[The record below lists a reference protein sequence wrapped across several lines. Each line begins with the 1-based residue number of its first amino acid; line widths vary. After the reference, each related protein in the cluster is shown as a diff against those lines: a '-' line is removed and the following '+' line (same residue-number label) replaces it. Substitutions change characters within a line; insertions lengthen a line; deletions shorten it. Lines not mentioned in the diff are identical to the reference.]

1 MNIEYTLWMGDIKPW
16 MNELFIKNSF
26 YHFGLIPKSI
36 KLIKDKNLN
45 NLLNYCFIN
54 FDSLEKANQALN
66 KLKNKKIP
74 NSNIKFKLNWANK
87 NFDKFKSAYISNIP
101 LEVKDSDLF
110 NFFKKKYPSVI
121 HATIIRENNGKKNY
135 GFVYFTNDEEYNKC
149 LLEMNGTVFFKS
161 IIKVKERKKK
171 VIEEKKTYDL
181 GLNLNINNIKDIK
194 SYYPKRKEKENL
206 ESNETNSSSEE
217 ETKIILKRKFSDNL
231 CILESNDHPL
241 INQNIQK
248 CVNKMFNYYKHLNEI
263 SGMIL
268 YYSSNFDI
276 NNENKESQWL
286 IKLN

>member
-1 MNIEYTLWMGDIKPW
+1 MSIEYTLWMGDIKPW
-16 MNELFIKNSF
+16 MNELFIQNSF
-26 YHFGLIPKSI
+26 YHFGLMPKSI

-45 NLLNYCFIN
+45 NPLNYCFIN

-135 GFVYFTNDEEYNKC
+135 GFVYFTNDEDYNKC
-149 LLEMNGTVFFKS
+149 LSEMNGTIFFKS

-171 VIEEKKTYDL
+171 TIEEKKTYDF

-194 SYYPKRKEKENL
+194 SYYPKKKEKENL

-241 INQNIQK
+241 INKNIQK

-268 YYSSNFDI
+268 YYSSNIDI
-276 NNENKESQWL
+276 NNNSK
-286 IKLN
+286 

>member
-1 MNIEYTLWMGDIKPW
+1 MSIEYTLWMGDIKPW
-16 MNELFIKNSF
+16 MNELFIQNSF
-26 YHFGLIPKSI
+26 YHFGLMPKSI

-45 NLLNYCFIN
+45 NPLNYCFIN

-135 GFVYFTNDEEYNKC
+135 GFVYFTNEEEYNKC
-149 LLEMNGTVFFKS
+149 LSEMNGTIFFKS

-171 VIEEKKTYDL
+171 TIEEKKTYDF
-181 GLNLNINNIKDIK
+181 GLNLNINNVKDIK
-194 SYYPKRKEKENL
+194 SYYPKKKEKENL

-268 YYSSNFDI
+268 YYSSNIDI
-276 NNENKESQWL
+276 NNNSK
-286 IKLN
+286 

>member
-1 MNIEYTLWMGDIKPW
+1 MSIEYTLWMGDIKPW
-16 MNELFIKNSF
+16 MNELFIQNSF
-26 YHFGLIPKSI
+26 YHFGLMPKSI

-149 LLEMNGTVFFKS
+149 LSEMNGTIFFKS

-171 VIEEKKTYDL
+171 TIEEKKTYDF

-194 SYYPKRKEKENL
+194 SYYPKKKEKENL

-268 YYSSNFDI
+268 YYSSNIDI
-276 NNENKESQWL
+276 NNKSQ
-286 IKLN
+286 

>member
-1 MNIEYTLWMGDIKPW
+1 MSIEYTLWMGDIKPW
-16 MNELFIKNSF
+16 MNELFIQNSF
-26 YHFGLIPKSI
+26 YHFGLMPKSI

-45 NLLNYCFIN
+45 NPLNYCFIN

-149 LLEMNGTVFFKS
+149 LSEMNGTIFFKS

-171 VIEEKKTYDL
+171 TIEEKKTYDF

-194 SYYPKRKEKENL
+194 SYYPKKKETENL

-217 ETKIILKRKFSDNL
+217 ESKIILKRKFSDNL

-268 YYSSNFDI
+268 YYSSNIDI
-276 NNENKESQWL
+276 NNNSK
-286 IKLN
+286 

>member
-1 MNIEYTLWMGDIKPW
+1 MSIEYTLWMGDIKPW
-16 MNELFIKNSF
+16 MNELFIQNSF
-26 YHFGLIPKSI
+26 YHFGLMPKSI

-45 NLLNYCFIN
+45 NPLNYCFIN

-149 LLEMNGTVFFKS
+149 LSEMNGTIFFKS

-171 VIEEKKTYDL
+171 TIEEKKTYDF

-194 SYYPKRKEKENL
+194 SYYPKKKEKDNL

-268 YYSSNFDI
+268 YYSSNIDI
-276 NNENKESQWL
+276 NNNSK
-286 IKLN
+286 

>member
-1 MNIEYTLWMGDIKPW
+1 MSIEYTLWMGDIKPW
-16 MNELFIKNSF
+16 MNELFIQNSF
-26 YHFGLIPKSI
+26 YHFGLMPKSI

-45 NLLNYCFIN
+45 NPLNYCFIN

-149 LLEMNGTVFFKS
+149 LSEMNGTFFFKS

-171 VIEEKKTYDL
+171 TIEEKKTYDF

-194 SYYPKRKEKENL
+194 SYYPKKKEKENL

-268 YYSSNFDI
+268 YYSSNIDI
-276 NNENKESQWL
+276 NNNSK
-286 IKLN
+286 

>member
-1 MNIEYTLWMGDIKPW
+1 MSIEYTLWMGDIKPW
-16 MNELFIKNSF
+16 MNELFIQNSF

-149 LLEMNGTVFFKS
+149 LSEMNGTIFFKS
-161 IIKVKERKKK
+161 IIKVKERKKRT
-171 VIEEKKTYDL
+171 IEEKKTYDF

-194 SYYPKRKEKENL
+194 SYYPKKKEKENL

-268 YYSSNFDI
+268 YYSSNIDI
-276 NNENKESQWL
+276 NNNSK
-286 IKLN
+286 

>member
-1 MNIEYTLWMGDIKPW
+1 MGDIKPW
-16 MNELFIKNSF
+16 MNELFIQNSF
-26 YHFGLIPKSI
+26 YHFGLMPKSI

-45 NLLNYCFIN
+45 NPLNYCFIN

-101 LEVKDSDLF
+101 LQVKDSDLF

-149 LLEMNGTVFFKS
+149 LSEMNGTIFFKS

-171 VIEEKKTYDL
+171 TIEEKKTFDF

-194 SYYPKRKEKENL
+194 SYYPKKKEKENL

-268 YYSSNFDI
+268 YYSSNIDI
-276 NNENKESQWL
+276 NNNSK
-286 IKLN
+286 

>member
-1 MNIEYTLWMGDIKPW
+1 MSIEYTLWMGDIKPW
-16 MNELFIKNSF
+16 MNELFIQNSF
-26 YHFGLIPKSI
+26 YHFGLMPKSI

-45 NLLNYCFIN
+45 NPLNYCFIN

-149 LLEMNGTVFFKS
+149 LSEMNGTIFFKS

-171 VIEEKKTYDL
+171 TIEEKKSYDF

-194 SYYPKRKEKENL
+194 SYYPKKKEKENL
-206 ESNETNSSSEE
+206 ENNETNSSSEE

-241 INQNIQK
+241 INKNIQK

-268 YYSSNFDI
+268 YYSSNIDI
-276 NNENKESQWL
+276 NNNSK
-286 IKLN
+286 

>member
-1 MNIEYTLWMGDIKPW
+1 MSIEYTLWMGDIKPW
-16 MNELFIKNSF
+16 MNELFIQNSF
-26 YHFGLIPKSI
+26 YHFGLMPKSI

-45 NLLNYCFIN
+45 NPLNYCFIN

-101 LEVKDSDLF
+101 LEVKDEDLF

-149 LLEMNGTVFFKS
+149 LSEMNGTIFFKS

-171 VIEEKKTYDL
+171 TIEEKKTYDF

-194 SYYPKRKEKENL
+194 SYYPKKKEKENL

-268 YYSSNFDI
+268 YYSSNIDI
-276 NNENKESQWL
+276 NNNSK
-286 IKLN
+286 

>member
-1 MNIEYTLWMGDIKPW
+1 MSIEYTLWMGDIKPW
-16 MNELFIKNSF
+16 MNELFIQNSF
-26 YHFGLIPKSI
+26 YHFGLMPKSI

-45 NLLNYCFIN
+45 NPLNYCFIN

-110 NFFKKKYPSVI
+110 NFFQKKYPSVI

-149 LLEMNGTVFFKS
+149 LSEMNGTIFFKS

-171 VIEEKKTYDL
+171 TIEEKKTYDF

-194 SYYPKRKEKENL
+194 SYYPKKKEKENL

-268 YYSSNFDI
+268 YYSSNIDI
-276 NNENKESQWL
+276 NNNSK
-286 IKLN
+286 

>member
-1 MNIEYTLWMGDIKPW
+1 MSIEYTLWMGDIKPW
-16 MNELFIKNSF
+16 MNELFIQNSF
-26 YHFGLIPKSI
+26 YHFGLMPKSI

-149 LLEMNGTVFFKS
+149 LSEMNGTIFFKS

-171 VIEEKKTYDL
+171 TIEEKKTYDF

-194 SYYPKRKEKENL
+194 SYYPKKKEKENL

-268 YYSSNFDI
+268 YYSSNIDI
-276 NNENKESQWL
+276 NNNSK
-286 IKLN
+286 

>member
-1 MNIEYTLWMGDIKPW
+1 MSIEYTLWMGDIKPW
-16 MNELFIKNSF
+16 MNELFIQNSF
-26 YHFGLIPKSI
+26 YHFGLMPKSI

-45 NLLNYCFIN
+45 NPLNYCFIN

-149 LLEMNGTVFFKS
+149 LSEMNGTIFFKS

-171 VIEEKKTYDL
+171 TIEEKKTYDF

-194 SYYPKRKEKENL
+194 SYYPKKKEKENL

-241 INQNIQK
+241 INKNIQK

-268 YYSSNFDI
+268 YYSSNIDI
-276 NNENKESQWL
+276 NNNSK
-286 IKLN
+286 

>member
-1 MNIEYTLWMGDIKPW
+1 MSIEYTLWMGDIKPW
-16 MNELFIKNSF
+16 MNELFIQNSF
-26 YHFGLIPKSI
+26 YHFGLMPKSI

-45 NLLNYCFIN
+45 NPLNYCFIN

-121 HATIIRENNGKKNY
+121 HATIIRKNKKKKNY

-149 LLEMNGTVFFKS
+149 LSEMNGTIFFKS

-171 VIEEKKTYDL
+171 TIEEKKTYDF

-194 SYYPKRKEKENL
+194 SYYPKKKEKENL

-217 ETKIILKRKFSDNL
+217 ETKINLKRKFSDNL

-241 INQNIQK
+241 INKNIQK

-268 YYSSNFDI
+268 YYSSNIDI
-276 NNENKESQWL
+276 NNNSK
-286 IKLN
+286 

>member
-1 MNIEYTLWMGDIKPW
+1 MSIEYTLWMGDIKPW
-16 MNELFIKNSF
+16 MNELFIQNSF

-45 NLLNYCFIN
+45 NPLNYCFIN

-87 NFDKFKSAYISNIP
+87 NFDKFKSAYVSNIP

-149 LLEMNGTVFFKS
+149 LSEMNGTIFFKS

-171 VIEEKKTYDL
+171 TIEEKKTYDF

-194 SYYPKRKEKENL
+194 SYYPKKKEKENL

-248 CVNKMFNYYKHLNEI
+248 CVNKMFDYYKHLNEI

-268 YYSSNFDI
+268 YYSSNIDI
-276 NNENKESQWL
+276 NNNSK
-286 IKLN
+286 

>member
-1 MNIEYTLWMGDIKPW
+1 MSIEYTLWMGDIKPW
-16 MNELFIKNSF
+16 MNELFIQNSF
-26 YHFGLIPKSI
+26 YHFGLMPKSI

-45 NLLNYCFIN
+45 NPLNYCFIN

-149 LLEMNGTVFFKS
+149 LSEMNATFFFKS

-171 VIEEKKTYDL
+171 TIEEKKTYDF

-194 SYYPKRKEKENL
+194 SYYPKKKEKENL

-268 YYSSNFDI
+268 YYSSNIDI
-276 NNENKESQWL
+276 NNNSK
-286 IKLN
+286 